1 MHHITDQ
8 LQIILYCFIH
18 NLHYECFFHFPF
30 LVIGLAPM
38 TIINLLCS
46 CFEGAYECFF
56 LHSLATEC
64 AVQPLD
70 FCNISRKR
78 LLLITD
84 LICISFIVNEVKHSL
99 ICLRFFCFYLC
110 ELLIYILFLIAPL
123 FCNIAMSL
131 LWYQL
136 QIFF

>member
-1 MHHITDQ
+1 
-8 LQIILYCFIH
+8 
-18 NLHYECFFHFPF
+18 
-30 LVIGLAPM
+30 M

-70 FCNISRKR
+70 FCNTSRKI
-78 LLLITD
+78 LLLIID
-84 LICISFIVNEVKHSL
+84 LICIYFIVNEVKHSL
-99 ICLRFFCFYLC
+99 ICLRFFFYLC
-110 ELLIYILFLIAPL
+110 ELLTYILFLIAPL
-123 FCNIAMSL
+123 FCNTAMSL